1 MFKREMALG
10 CLKDIQKA
18 LALIEER
25 SAIVTHVNDF
35 LCSPEGMLR
44 LDALCMNLIALGESV
59 KNLDKI
65 TNGELLTL
73 YPETYWKGIMRIRD
87 KIAHHYFDIDAEI
100 VLATLK
106 KDISP
111 LSRTIDRIIKDLKE
125 NTNESEMH
133 EKKALIV

>member
-10 CLKDIQKA
+10 CLNDIQKA

-100 VLATLK
+100 VLETKK

-125 NTNESEMH
+125 DNNE
-133 EKKALIV
+133 L

>member
-111 LSRTIDRIIKDLKE
+111 LSKTINRIIQDLE
-125 NTNESEMH
+125 EDNDG
-133 EKKALIV
+133 I

>member
-100 VLATLK
+100 VLVTLK

-125 NTNESEMH
+125 NNNES
-133 EKKALIV
+133 

>member
-1 MFKREMALG
+1 MFKRELALG

-18 LALIEER
+18 LTLMEER

-59 KNLDKI
+59 KNLDKM
-65 TNGELLTL
+65 TNGELLAL
-73 YPETYWKGIMRIRD
+73 YPEVYWKGIMRIRD

-125 NTNESEMH
+125 NNNES
-133 EKKALIV
+133 

>member
-59 KNLDKI
+59 KNLDKM
-65 TNGELLTL
+65 TNGELLAL
-73 YPETYWKGIMRIRD
+73 YPEVYWKGIMRIRD

-111 LSRTIDRIIKDLKE
+111 LSRTINRIIKDLKE
-125 NTNESEMH
+125 NNNES
-133 EKKALIV
+133 

>member
-18 LALIEER
+18 LALIEDR

-125 NTNESEMH
+125 NNNES
-133 EKKALIV
+133 

>member
-35 LCSPEGMLR
+35 SCSPEGMLR

-125 NTNESEMH
+125 NNNES
-133 EKKALIV
+133 

>member
-111 LSRTIDRIIKDLKE
+111 LSRTIDRIIKYLKE
-125 NTNESEMH
+125 NNNES
-133 EKKALIV
+133 

>member
-100 VLATLK
+100 VLVTLK

-111 LSRTIDRIIKDLKE
+111 LSKTIDRIIKDLKE
-125 NTNESEMH
+125 DNNE
-133 EKKALIV
+133 L